1 MPSPLEFHF
10 DFSSPYGY
18 LGSEKIEALATR
30 HGRTVEWRPMLL
42 GAAFKAT
49 GSQPLT
55 TIPIKGDYTKRDLPR
70 SARFHRV
77 ELRMPDRFPI
87 ATQNPARIVVWQRER
102 ERAGV
107 SAAGEAAAEPRP
119 EGRGDAQAPEADA
132 PAPRLAVA
140 SQGGRVPALVH
151 ALYRAYFVAN
161 RDISDPDVAA
171 DVAATAGVDRA
182 AARAAIDDPA
192 VKDALRRDVEA
203 ALAKGVFGSPFVFAD
218 GEPFWG
224 IDRFDQID
232 RWLAEGGF

>member
-1 MPSPLEFHF
+1 MPAPLEFHF

-18 LGSEKIEALATR
+18 LGSEKIEALAKR

-102 ERAGV
+102 DPHR
-107 SAAGEAAAEPRP
+107 
-119 EGRGDAQAPEADA
+119 
-132 PAPRLAVA
+132 VA
-140 SQGGRVPALVH
+140 ALVH

-161 RDISDPDVAA
+161 RDISDPEVAA
-171 DVAATAGVDRA
+171 DVAASAGIDRA

-192 VKDALRRDVEA
+192 VKDALRRDVDA

-232 RWLAEGGF
+232 RWLADGGF

>member
-1 MPSPLEFHF
+1 MPTPLEFHF

-18 LGSEKIEALATR
+18 LGSEKIEALAAR
-30 HGRTVEWRPMLL
+30 HGRAVEWRPMLL

-102 ERAGV
+102 DPHR
-107 SAAGEAAAEPRP
+107 
-119 EGRGDAQAPEADA
+119 
-132 PAPRLAVA
+132 VA
-140 SQGGRVPALVH
+140 ALVH

-192 VKDALRRDVEA
+192 VKDALRRDVDA

>member
-1 MPSPLEFHF
+1 MPAPLEFHF

-30 HGRTVEWRPMLL
+30 HGRAVEWRPMLL

-77 ELRMPDRFPI
+77 EFRMPDRFPI

-102 ERAGV
+102 DPHR
-107 SAAGEAAAEPRP
+107 
-119 EGRGDAQAPEADA
+119 
-132 PAPRLAVA
+132 VA
-140 SQGGRVPALVH
+140 ALVH

-192 VKDALRRDVEA
+192 VKDALRRDVDA

-232 RWLAEGGF
+232 RWLADGGF

>member
-102 ERAGV
+102 DPHR
-107 SAAGEAAAEPRP
+107 
-119 EGRGDAQAPEADA
+119 
-132 PAPRLAVA
+132 VA
-140 SQGGRVPALVH
+140 ALVH

-161 RDISDPDVAA
+161 RDISDPEVAA
-171 DVAATAGVDRA
+171 DVAASAGLDRA

-224 IDRFDQID
+224 IDRFEQID